1 IHRPA
6 TVNLPLVAPARPAA
20 VAVSQHPVHAPV
32 TLKLLNVAMPF
43 TALTLFVP
51 FKPPMTMGPS
61 SVTVTRPENPVAVPP
76 WASNA
81 VTSTENEPP
90 TDRPVGGGSCVNPRR
105 VAGGGG
111 GGGGVDADVVV
122 PLAMLDGPPRTA

>member
-1 IHRPA
+1 
-6 TVNLPLVAPARPAA
+6 
-20 VAVSQHPVHAPV
+20 
-32 TLKLLNVAMPF
+32 MPF

-76 WASNA
+76 CASYA

-90 TDRPVGGGSCVNPRR
+90 TDRPVGGGSRVNPRC

-111 GGGGVDADVVV
+111 GGGGGGGPADVV
-122 PLAMLDGPPRTA
+122 PLAMLDRPPNTASTSSVPRNATIWN

>member
-1 IHRPA
+1 
-6 TVNLPLVAPARPAA
+6 
-20 VAVSQHPVHAPV
+20 
-32 TLKLLNVAMPF
+32 MPF

-111 GGGGVDADVVV
+111 GGGGGDPDVVV
-122 PLAMLDGPPRTA
+122 PLAMLDRPPNTASTSSVPRNATIWN